1 MTDKQTVAKV
11 RMRPSAGIVSFTGQ
25 IPIGSAGGSN
35 PRRQPTVSDP

>member
-25 IPIGSAGGSN
+25 IRSAALGAAIRAASL
-35 PRRQPTVSDP
+35 P